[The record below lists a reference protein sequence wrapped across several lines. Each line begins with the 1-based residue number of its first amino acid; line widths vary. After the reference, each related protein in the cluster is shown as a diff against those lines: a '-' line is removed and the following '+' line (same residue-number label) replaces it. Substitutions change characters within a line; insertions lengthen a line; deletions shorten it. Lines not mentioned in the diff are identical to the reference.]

1 MRVVSFP
8 LSVVAMGR
16 LEFDRCLDGDLSDLY
31 LSDGEYSFLHGLGI
45 FNKINSI
52 LMVNIDDY
60 EDEKV
65 VGESDLIMLKSIVI
79 EESIARE
86 EEILKK
92 LVLHVDQAI
101 ELKTGVYFYF

>member
-1 MRVVSFP
+1 
-8 LSVVAMGR
+8 
-16 LEFDRCLDGDLSDLY
+16 
-31 LSDGEYSFLHGLGI
+31 
-45 FNKINSI
+45 
-52 LMVNIDDY
+52 MVNIDDY

-101 ELKTGVYFYF
+101 ELKTEVYFYF